1 MDNITDLTIVV
12 PCYNEEK
19 VLPEFVSRTISVI
32 QNLKKSF
39 EMILINDGSKD
50 STGEVARS
58 LADKHPE
65 IKVINF
71 SRNFGHQ
78 SAVTAGIDHAKGRAV
93 ILIDADL
100 QDPPEVIT
108 EMVQKWHEGY
118 DVVYGQR
125 QTREGETRFKLLT
138 AKFFYQCLQF
148 LTDKSIPKDTGD
160 FRLMDRKVVDE
171 IKNMREKHRF
181 IRGMVSW
188 VGFRQTPV
196 LYDRKPRF
204 AGKTNYPLKK
214 MLMFSLDAI
223 LSFSILPLRLI
234 TFLGMVIVVVA
245 LFFSSLIFIVR
256 MSQPDYFIPGFSA
269 TTLLILF
276 FGGIQ
281 LFAIGVV
288 GEYLGRIYEEI
299 KRRPLYIISDSYK
312 TNSKPQSPPLSLK
325 SEQDRYD
332 AYTRR

>member
-138 AKFFYQCLQF
+138 AKFFYQCLRF

-312 TNSKPQSPPLSLK
+312 TNSKPQSPPFP
-325 SEQDRYD
+325 
-332 AYTRR
+332 

>member
-19 VLPEFVSRTISVI
+19 VLPEFVSRSISVI
-32 QNLKKSF
+32 KNLKKSF

-125 QTREGETRFKLLT
+125 RTREGETRFKLLT
-138 AKFFYQCLQF
+138 AKFFYQCLRF
-148 LTDKSIPKDTGD
+148 LTDKRIPKDTGD

-188 VGFRQTPV
+188 VGFRQIPV

-234 TFLGMVIVVVA
+234 TFLGIVIVLIA

-256 MSQPDYFIPGFSA
+256 ISQPDYFIPGFSA
-269 TTLLILF
+269 TTLLLLF

-312 TNSKPQSPPLSLK
+312 TNSKSQSPPFLE

>member
-19 VLPEFVSRTISVI
+19 VLPEFVSRSISVI
-32 QNLKKSF
+32 KNLKKSF

-50 STGEVARS
+50 STLEVARS

-125 QTREGETRFKLLT
+125 RTREGETRFKLLT
-138 AKFFYQCLQF
+138 AKFFYQCLRF
-148 LTDKSIPKDTGD
+148 LTDKRIPKDTGD

-188 VGFRQTPV
+188 VGFRQIPV

-234 TFLGMVIVVVA
+234 TFLGIVIVLIA

-256 MSQPDYFIPGFSA
+256 ISQPDYFIPGFSA
-269 TTLLILF
+269 TTLLLLF

-312 TNSKPQSPPLSLK
+312 TNSKSQSPPFLE

>member
-19 VLPEFVSRTISVI
+19 VLPEFVSRSISVI
-32 QNLKKSF
+32 KNLKKSF

-188 VGFRQTPV
+188 VGFRQIPV

-234 TFLGMVIVVVA
+234 TFLGMLIVVVA

-256 MSQPDYFIPGFSA
+256 ISQPDYFIPGFSA

-312 TNSKPQSPPLSLK
+312 TNSKPQSPPFP
-325 SEQDRYD
+325 
-332 AYTRR
+332 

>member
-188 VGFRQTPV
+188 VGFRQIPV

-312 TNSKPQSPPLSLK
+312 TNSKPQSPPFP
-325 SEQDRYD
+325 
-332 AYTRR
+332 

>member
-1 MDNITDLTIVV
+1 
-12 PCYNEEK
+12 
-19 VLPEFVSRTISVI
+19 
-32 QNLKKSF
+32 
-39 EMILINDGSKD
+39 
-50 STGEVARS
+50 
-58 LADKHPE
+58 
-65 IKVINF
+65 
-71 SRNFGHQ
+71 
-78 SAVTAGIDHAKGRAV
+78 
-93 ILIDADL
+93 
-100 QDPPEVIT
+100 
-108 EMVQKWHEGY
+108 
-118 DVVYGQR
+118 
-125 QTREGETRFKLLT
+125 
-138 AKFFYQCLQF
+138 
-148 LTDKSIPKDTGD
+148 PKDTGD

-188 VGFRQTPV
+188 VGFRQIPV
-196 LYDRKPRF
+196 LYERKPRF

-234 TFLGMVIVVVA
+234 TLLGMVIVVVA

-269 TTLLILF
+269 TTLILLF

-312 TNSKPQSPPLSLK
+312 TNSKNKPGIN
-325 SEQDRYD
+325 
-332 AYTRR
+332 